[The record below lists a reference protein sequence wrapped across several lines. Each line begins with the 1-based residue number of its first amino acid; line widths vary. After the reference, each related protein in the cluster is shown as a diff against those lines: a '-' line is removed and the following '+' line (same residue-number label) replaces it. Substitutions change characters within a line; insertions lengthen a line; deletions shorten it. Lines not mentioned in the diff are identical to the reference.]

1 MNEGS
6 WKEMQ
11 PEVLHDLTACHKML
25 LREMPEGLLNVV
37 YKPLIEAARIPDDA
51 AMSEALR
58 LIVLL
63 LPKVQRDTLVF
74 HLRFWGKVASL
85 QEINKMVC
93 VMIIF
98 LFFCHFS
105 MAFCL
110 ESYGRLSPPFP
121 SH

>member
-93 VMIIF
+93 LMIIF
-98 LFFCHFS
+98 LSLFF
-105 MAFCL
+105 
-110 ESYGRLSPPFP
+110 GILSGVLR
-121 SH
+121 